1 MTPQTFFI
9 EACKAGRYKE
19 KAWVYS
25 VLGVTITLP
34 TAVFKD
40 YDVIRRNG
48 KATYWLNGE
57 EHDFEGTRAPLDP
70 LLSPKDPVHL
80 ELGDIPNLTK
90 PVDTI
95 IGNLLVNWYCIV
107 FPFGRKIP
115 FLEGEITISRVEK
128 LIAPRLTSDIL
139 DDALEVIV
147 EQQDPNKIYVHEY
160 VRYISAALAL
170 AGFAEVSV
178 PAATPY
184 TAMTS
189 PLVAKRRKELLAE
202 FKDQLNDLSVIA
214 KIEAELVKLDKE
226 WIDQDPDKG
235 FLIKAKSFKV
245 ARKKQFVMAGAEQSF
260 RGDGTITLVDKP
272 LSDGMDIRALPDSIN
287 TLRDG
292 VYNRASNTALGG
304 EAVKFFQRV
313 LQNVKISME
322 DCGVDYGIPTLV
334 TKDNLKIYYGMFFK
348 TGKDWVELTDE
359 TFDSIAGKHFHRRTP
374 GACQA
379 PDTDF
384 CAKCMG
390 TRVSSAPLAMSAFGA
405 SLGDA
410 LLYVFMQAMHGT
422 ALETRK
428 FDIRKLIS

>member
-1 MTPQTFFI
+1 MTPQEFFVA
-9 EACKAGRYKE
+9 ACKAGRYKE

-34 TAVFKD
+34 NAIFRD
-40 YDVIRRNG
+40 YDVIRRDG
-48 KATYWLNGE
+48 KATYWLNGQQN
-57 EHDFEGTRAPLDP
+57 DFDAKLSPLDP
-70 LLSPKDPVHL
+70 ILGPKDPVHL
-80 ELGDIPNLTK
+80 EPGDIPNLTK
-90 PVDTI
+90 PTDTI

-107 FPFGRKIP
+107 YPFGRKIP

-128 LIAPRLTSDIL
+128 LIAPRLVSDIL
-139 DDALEVIV
+139 TDSLQVDTES
-147 EQQDPNKIYVHEY
+147 EDPNAIYVHEY
-160 VRYISAALAL
+160 VKYISSALAL

-189 PLVAKRRKELLAE
+189 PAVAKRRKELLTE
-202 FKDQLNDLSVIA
+202 FKDQLGDLSVIA
-214 KIEAELVKLDKE
+214 NIEKELIKLDEE
-226 WIDQDPDKG
+226 WIAQDPDKG
-235 FLIKAKSFKV
+235 FLIKSKSFKV
-245 ARKKQFVMAGAEQSF
+245 ARKKQFIMAGAEQSF
-260 RGDGTITLVDKP
+260 RGDGSITLVDKP
-272 LSDGMDIRALPDSIN
+272 LSDGMDIRAMPDSIN

-322 DCGVDYGIPTLV
+322 DCGVEYGIPTLV
-334 TKDNLKIYYGMFFK
+334 TKENKGIYYGMFFK
-348 TGKDWVELTDE
+348 VGGSWIELTDE
-359 TFDSIAGKHFHRRTP
+359 SYDSVAGKYYQRRTP
-374 GACQA
+374 GACKA

-390 TRVSSAPLAMSAFGA
+390 TRVSSSPLAMSAFGA

-410 LLYVFMQAMHGT
+410 LLYVFMQAMHGK
-422 ALETRK
+422 ALETRTY
-428 FDIRKLIS
+428 DIKRLIS